1 MTQTPLEAA
10 ESQFRSISI
19 TEKNGRFAA
28 IRQVL
33 KDRERSL
40 RTIQKAA
47 RLQKRTA
54 SRDPA

>member
-1 MTQTPLEAA
+1 MTQTPLEEA

-19 TEKNGRFAA
+19 KEQNGRFAA

-40 RTIQKAA
+40 RAIEKVT
-47 RLQKRTA
+47 RLKKRMA